1 MRINL
6 QTLCI
11 CVTLAVGCGPLVTM
25 PDKKPNVVE
34 PSKKFDAAEASAT
47 LARIAERCGKNNSRF
62 ATVEIAGT
70 LSEMIVDGLPEDYA
84 ERVRKAVPS
93 IGGKPARDLDASEIE
108 TLRGVR

>member
-11 CVTLAVGCGPLVTM
+11 LVTLAVGCGPLVVM
-25 PDKKPNVVE
+25 PDKKPDVVE
-34 PSKKFDAAEASAT
+34 PSEKFDAAEASAA
-47 LARIAERCGKNNSRF
+47 LARLAERCGKNNSRF

-70 LSEMIVDGLPEDYA
+70 LTEMAVDGMPEDYA

-93 IGGKPARDLDASEIE
+93 IGSKPARDLDASEIE
-108 TLRGVR
+108 ALRGVR